1 MNPALWLIETVIV
14 TVADVWYGIRQDLNL
29 LEVAAIAVGV
39 YAWKRGW
46 RPRGLPAI
54 RAFPRPRLI
63 AAGIVAAAIVLRLA
77 LIPVLPVP
85 IPFINDE
92 FSHLLLAD
100 TLMHGR
106 VANPTP
112 RFWEH
117 FESLHIIQRPHYVSN
132 YFPGHALFLAAGR
145 IALGNPWAGI
155 LAEYALFLA
164 ALYWALRGWM
174 PSRWAL
180 FGIVLA
186 GVRFGIGSYWINA
199 YHAGFIAS
207 IGGALVFGA
216 FPRLRG
222 STSRAQSATPDVVLD
237 VTLGLAF
244 GLGLAILASTRPFE
258 GLFFAVPFVAVLMW
272 EMRKSIGRLLR
283 VTLAAAVI
291 VLPAVAALGTY
302 FEHITG
308 SPFVTAYQIS
318 QNTYGWPMGLAWRSP
333 PKIQNHHPEMQSY
346 YEYEIG
352 EHQKVGSIGGFI
364 EFLTFRL
371 QEYWRFF
378 FGPVLTIPLL
388 MLGKVWKRRPMLLAG
403 AAGGI
408 VAILMEG
415 AASPH
420 YLAPAAVV
428 FVAVIV
434 EGCRYFDGLHLRLAP
449 LFIAAM
455 AVVLIVRIGLEQAG
469 LPYSQKINFQSWCC
483 REKGNM
489 NKARMTTELEQIP
502 GKHLLFV
509 KTKTDSDDVLQWIY
523 NDADIDTARFV
534 WARDL
539 GTERNAELAR
549 DLTGRRIWLVD
560 PNTKPATR
568 VAYSPKSAVPES
580 AAAENAGSAA
590 H

>member
-14 TVADVWYGIRQDLNL
+14 TVAGVWQGIRQDLNL
-29 LEVAAIAVGV
+29 LEVAAIAVGL

-46 RPRGLPAI
+46 RPKNLPAL
-54 RAFPRPRLI
+54 RAFPKPDLI

-117 FESLHIIQRPHYVSN
+117 FESLHIIQQPHYVSN

-145 IALGNPWAGI
+145 IALGHPWAGI

-180 FGIVLA
+180 FGMVLA
-186 GVRFGIGSYWINA
+186 VVRFGIGSYWINA

-216 FPRLRG
+216 FARLRA
-222 STSRAQSATPDVVLD
+222 SRSRQNATSDVM
-237 VTLGLAF
+237 LGLAF
-244 GLGLAILASTRPFE
+244 GWGLAILASTRPFE
-258 GLFFAVPFVAVLMW
+258 GLFFALPFAAVLMW
-272 EMRKSIGRLLR
+272 EMRTSLGRLLR

-291 VLPAVAALGTY
+291 VLPAMAALGIY

-318 QNTYGWPMGLAWRSP
+318 QKTYGWPMGLAWRTP
-333 PKIQNHHPEMQSY
+333 PKIQNRHPEMQNY
-346 YEYEIG
+346 YDYEIG
-352 EHQKVGSIGGFI
+352 EHEKVGSVGGFI

-378 FGPVLTIPLL
+378 FGPLLTIPLL
-388 MLGKVWKRRPMLLAG
+388 MLGRVGKRRPMLLAG

-408 VAILMEG
+408 VAILAEG

-428 FVAVIV
+428 FVAVVV
-434 EGCRYFDGLHLRLAP
+434 EGCRYFDGLRLRVAP
-449 LFIAAM
+449 LLIAAM
-455 AVVLIVRIGLEQAG
+455 AVVLMIRIGLEQAG
-469 LPYSQKINFQSWCC
+469 LPYSQRINFQSWCC

-489 NKARMTTELEQIP
+489 NKARMTAELEQIP

-509 KTKTDSDDVLQWIY
+509 KTKTNLDDIFQWIY
-523 NDADIDTARFV
+523 NDADLDAARFV

-539 GTERNAELAR
+539 GAERNAELAR
-549 DLTGRRIWLVD
+549 SFARRQIWLVD
-560 PNTKPATR
+560 PNAKPATR
-568 VAYSPKSAVPES
+568 VEYSPERSELES
-580 AAAENAGSAA
+580 PAPASPSGNAAAAA